1 MTQTCAIIVMIL
13 PSDFAMPAWIR
24 LRLPKISRKRI
35 ICTGHAYVALS
46 RLRTLGGLI
55 LRGFSR
61 SRVRADPQ
69 VRKLYKELLPD
80 GATAR
85 LMEDVSPGRFRC
97 LLG

>member
-1 MTQTCAIIVMIL
+1 MAETLV
-13 PSDFAMPAWIR
+13 PWSDCG
-24 LRLPKISRKRI
+24 LPKISRKRI

-85 LMEDVSPGRFRC
+85 LMEDVSPDRFRC
-97 LLG
+97 LVWLRTSFMRLRTLC

>member
-1 MTQTCAIIVMIL
+1 M
-13 PSDFAMPAWIR
+13 
-24 LRLPKISRKRI
+24 
-35 ICTGHAYVALS
+35 CTGHAYVALS

-85 LMEDVSPGRFRC
+85 LMEDVSRPQIHSC
-97 LLG
+97 LVSEAKCG

>member
-1 MTQTCAIIVMIL
+1 
-13 PSDFAMPAWIR
+13 MPAWIR
-24 LRLPKISRKRI
+24 LASSKISAERI
-35 ICTGHAYVALS
+35 VRAGHAYVALS

-69 VRKLYKELLPD
+69 VRKLYKELLPG

-85 LMEDVSPGRFRC
+85 LMEDVSPDRFRC
-97 LLG
+97 LVWLRTSSMQLRTLC